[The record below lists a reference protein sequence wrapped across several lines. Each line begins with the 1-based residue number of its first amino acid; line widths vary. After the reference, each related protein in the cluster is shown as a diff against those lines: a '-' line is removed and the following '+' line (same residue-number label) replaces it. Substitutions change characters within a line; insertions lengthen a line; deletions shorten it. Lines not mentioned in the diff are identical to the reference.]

1 MYRLARYSCVHF
13 PIAHSDIFP
22 TESQLS
28 DRAQRLLVAVYLPV
42 TVALP
47 LSGVG
52 LVLRN
57 RSLASALSEL
67 PVFEVE
73 LLLRPRSVDAR
84 KDGLPGSSN
93 RPIAGTGT
101 GGAAAAVPCFCAS
114 ALDERTGSV
123 GRDEAT
129 AGPAAGAGAPN
140 IDRLLMR
147 DATELLREL
156 SVCPVPALPLPRVE
170 VDGLS

>member
-1 MYRLARYSCVHF
+1 MYTSCNTRQTTTKIGGGSIQVSLPAF
-13 PIAHSDIFP
+13 
-22 TESQLS
+22 E
-28 DRAQRLLVAVYLPV
+28 AQRLLVAVYLPI

-57 RSLASALSEL
+57 RSRASALSEL
-67 PVFEVE
+67 LFLEVE

-84 KDGLPGSSN
+84 SDGLPGSSN
-93 RPIAGTGT
+93 RPMAGT
-101 GGAAAAVPCFCAS
+101 GGAAALCCSCAS
-114 ALDERTGSV
+114 AFEERAGSV
-123 GRDEAT
+123 ERDGAT
-129 AGPAAGAGAPN
+129 ADPAAGAPN

-156 SVCPVPALPLPRVE
+156 SVWPVPALPLPRME